1 MTVPAGACVVDA
13 SVGIKLC
20 ITEPLSAEA
29 VALFALAGAPLPIE
43 LYVSDLFYVEC
54 ANILWKH
61 VQRSGHPVGKA
72 QQDVQQLC
80 LLRLHRTATA
90 DLASDALQIA
100 LAHAISAYDACYVAL
115 SRRLG
120 LPLVTADDALIRKLA
135 GAPFT
140 ILRLADLS
148 FPSAP

>member
-1 MTVPAGACVVDA
+1 
-13 SVGIKLC
+13 
-20 ITEPLSAEA
+20 LSAEA

-43 LYVSDLFYVEC
+43 LYVPDLFYVEC

>member
-1 MTVPAGACVVDA
+1 MTVPAGDCIVDA
-13 SVGIKLC
+13 SVGVKLC

-120 LPLVTADDALIRKLA
+120 LPLVTADGALIRKLA

>member
-1 MTVPAGACVVDA
+1 MTPSPSDCVVDA

-29 VALFALAGAPLPIE
+29 VALFALGAASPPIE
-43 LYVSDLFYVEC
+43 LYVPDLFYVEC

-72 QQDVQQLC
+72 QKDILQLC

-90 DLASDALQIA
+90 DLASDALQ
-100 LAHAISAYDACYVAL
+100 LAITHVISAYDACYVAL

-120 LPLVTADDALIRKLA
+120 LPLVTADDALVRKLT
-135 GAPFT
+135 GAPFA

-148 FPSAP
+148 FPSTP